1 MSTPSVGKSILSA
14 KCPQCRKG
22 DMFSVPLYSFFKLTE
37 VNKRCPQ
44 CGANLHPEP
53 DFYYGAMYISY
64 AFSVALFI
72 NVMIILNIFFDD
84 PELWVYIVAVV
95 GANIL
100 LLPFMQRYSK
110 VLYLYGLGKLKY
122 KKQDSNKV

>member
-1 MSTPSVGKSILSA
+1 MSAPSLGKSILSA
-14 KCPQCRKG
+14 KCPRCRKG
-22 DMFSVPLYSFFKLTE
+22 DMFSVPLYSYLNLTE
-37 VNKRCPQ
+37 VNKKCAH

-72 NVMIILNIFFDD
+72 NVMIVLNIFFDD
-84 PELWVYIVAVV
+84 PELWVYIAAVV
-95 GANIL
+95 GVNIL

-110 VLYLYGLGKLKY
+110 VLYLYGMGKLKY
-122 KKQDSNKV
+122 SAQGNSKV

>member
-1 MSTPSVGKSILSA
+1 MSEPSAGKSILFA

-22 DMFSVPLYSFFKLTE
+22 NMFNVPIYSFYKLTE
-37 VNKRCPQ
+37 VNHKCPNCNATLQ
-44 CGANLHPEP
+44 PEP

-72 NVMIILNIFFDD
+72 NIMILLNILFDD
-84 PELWVYIVAVV
+84 PDLWVYIVSVV
-95 GANIL
+95 GANVL

-122 KKQDSNKV
+122 KPQKESEV